1 MIEDI
6 ITGQYNDPSRIIA
19 FNMAE
24 GWARDVTEDVARAR
38 SVGSSGKT
46 RSYAS
51 ARARLWSARQAAYCP
66 RNS

>member
-24 GWARDVTEDVARAR
+24 GWARDVTEDVAREILEGPA
-38 SVGSSGKT
+38 GK
-46 RSYAS
+46 
-51 ARARLWSARQAAYCP
+51 P
-66 RNS
+66 

>member
-24 GWARDVTEDVARAR
+24 GWARDVTEDVAREI
-38 SVGSSGKT
+38 
-46 RSYAS
+46 
-51 ARARLWSARQAAYCP
+51 L
-66 RNS
+66 

>member
-51 ARARLWSARQAAYCP
+51 ARTFVERETGSILPAE
-66 RNS
+66 